1 MMYESRFGEMNLK
14 RLIFLSFF
22 IMQNPNS
29 AKMSSNNLKQR
40 KNEQ

>member
-14 RLIFLSFF
+14 RLIFLLFF
-22 IMQNPNS
+22 YYSEP
-29 AKMSSNNLKQR
+29 KLL